1 MPANGYHPVELRVQI
16 LTLYGLGFK
25 TLDIASYLEVPP
37 RTIQELIKK
46 AKARGYKPEESLRV
60 KKEYFEDSKRSGRP
74 KEITPAIESSI
85 LQSISK
91 DRAGREKSSEILA
104 FEAGISSSS
113 VLRILHSYGLN
124 NAKPSTKPGLTDA
137 MKAKRLEYCLQNP
150 WTDDSI
156 KDLIFTDETAVVLG
170 QRRGAV
176 RVWRTPEDQYNQTC
190 IRRRWKGCS
199 EFMVWA
205 CFSWDSKGPLYIYD
219 PESALQ
225 RRNADKA
232 IEEMNKD
239 LEPVY
244 RQEWELNTALRRL
257 QLRPRGGRKP
267 EFQWNEKNGKLVRK
281 GKGGVDWYR
290 YQKVWFFFIYNLFII
305 SNFWATLGGFNSP
318 SYPFRETLQGGTA
331 VYTSSRG

>member
-25 TLDIASYLEVPP
+25 TLDIASYLEVAP
-37 RTIQELIKK
+37 RTIQDLIKK

-150 WTDDSI
+150 WTNDSI

-199 EFMVWA
+199 EFMEVLIPYLIPFA
-205 CFSWDSKGPLYIYD
+205 KRCKEARPNTRVL
-219 PESALQ
+219 E
-225 RRNADKA
+225 DKA
-232 IEEMNKD
+232 PAHRHHAQQRVYDYYGIQRIDDWPGNSPDLNAIEPCWSWLKKHNP
-239 LEPVY
+239 LRGGQRVS
-244 RQEWELNTALRRL
+244 RRL
-257 QLRPRGGRKP
+257 RYTQLER
-267 EFQWNEKNGKLVRK
+267 L
-281 GKGGVDWYR
+281 
-290 YQKVWFFFIYNLFII
+290 
-305 SNFWATLGGFNSP
+305 
-318 SYPFRETLQGGTA
+318 
-331 VYTSSRG
+331 